1 MWAPIAQLMFSSH
14 LTKSKAEKYKAH
26 ILLAFESVLG
36 SPVTIEIRCE
46 FRKDARAGVNTPLV
60 LPDSQ
65 DGTSLMRTNA
75 ELTSGN
81 SMIAL
86 GYGDTSKR
94 VPKERAGV
102 SQAPNSLGLGRS
114 EIVEINSPGGQK
126 NNEHK
131 DNNLQYDMKDLE
143 NPWIGEILKEE
154 NSLELIMSS
163 YHLLNE
169 LDKGWEEGEGL
180 GKEKQGIKE
189 YVRVKDKQDTAGI
202 RKEREGNLSTHILPR
217 ILEEYFYDI
226 EPFMIWGYY
235 ISPVMYGQ
243 NALVINE
250 FLDKR
255 WSAYIDAADVDNEL
269 AVVKYVEDIYK
280 FYKLTEGESQ
290 VHNYM
295 DSQPEINSK
304 MRSILIDWLTEV
316 HRKFEL
322 MLETLYLTVNI
333 VDRSLSVN
341 VVPRRELQLVGISS
355 MLIACKYKEIWA
367 PEVKNSNR
375 ASVISYSVSQLYG
388 EILEENGIDLAEM
401 KVLRRKIEEI
411 AIAVNQV
418 GEAKSAQ
425 LIGQAIANNP
435 AFITPRKIE
444 AAREIAHTISNL
456 ANKVF
461 LTSDELLLN
470 LQETNLGTSTG
481 QKVLQS
487 VLPIE
492 DEEVLLGQY
501 DGYTDDRTVPD
512 NSNTPTFATMILRI
526 HNERWEGINQ
536 NVSIRSFVE
545 HNANAV
551 AARRI
556 TGIDPLEQITKRCIR
571 IVETTETDVGGCAL
585 CREMY
590 LSKEVTSLLHWMLL
604 IFSLM
609 LRSPRIRTRNTHGTG
624 CTLASCI
631 AAELAKGSLMLSAIK
646 VVHVVEMSCSVL
658 FKADL
663 NLLHL
668 RAAFHEHIGDVMG
681 AL

>member
-1 MWAPIAQLMFSSH
+1 MIHLGIAISKFDFEHRSVIHLRGFGTLRLLRSEIPPIAQLMFSSH

-81 SMIAL
+81 SMTAL

-102 SQAPNSLGLGRS
+102 SQAPDSLGLGRS
-114 EIVEINSPGGQK
+114 EIVEINSPGGKMFEAIFQ
-126 NNEHK
+126 
-131 DNNLQYDMKDLE
+131 
-143 NPWIGEILKEE
+143 ILKEE

-163 YHLLNE
+163 YQLLNE
-169 LDKGWEEGEGL
+169 LDKLMVEEIVASAQGWEEGEGL

-189 YVRVKDKQDTAGI
+189 YVRVKDKQDTAEYKK
-202 RKEREGNLSTHILPR
+202 RERGKLVHAYSSEDLGGILPN
-217 ILEEYFYDI
+217 DI

-255 WSAYIDAADVDNEL
+255 WSAPNPDPRIHAPTIAKVLLKSRGFFTKVFLNEDIDAADVDNEL

-333 VDRSLSVN
+333 VDRYLSVN

-367 PEVKNSNR
+367 PESIGYQLFRCSFVFDAN
-375 ASVISYSVSQLYG
+375 IHTPVSQLYG

-401 KVLRRKIEEI
+401 KVLRRKMEEI
-411 AIAVNQV
+411 AIAVNQ
-418 GEAKSAQ
+418 G
-425 LIGQAIANNP
+425 
-435 AFITPRKIE
+435 
-444 AAREIAHTISNL
+444 
-456 ANKVF
+456 
-461 LTSDELLLN
+461 
-470 LQETNLGTSTG
+470 ST
-481 QKVLQS
+481 
-487 VLPIE
+487 
-492 DEEVLLGQY
+492 
-501 DGYTDDRTVPD
+501 
-512 NSNTPTFATMILRI
+512 
-526 HNERWEGINQ
+526 
-536 NVSIRSFVE
+536 
-545 HNANAV
+545 
-551 AARRI
+551 
-556 TGIDPLEQITKRCIR
+556 
-571 IVETTETDVGGCAL
+571 TT
-585 CREMY
+585 
-590 LSKEVTSLLHWMLL
+590 
-604 IFSLM
+604 
-609 LRSPRIRTRNTHGTG
+609 
-624 CTLASCI
+624 
-631 AAELAKGSLMLSAIK
+631 
-646 VVHVVEMSCSVL
+646 
-658 FKADL
+658 
-663 NLLHL
+663 
-668 RAAFHEHIGDVMG
+668 
-681 AL
+681 